1 MIDTELSG
9 TQVEIMFRQKSS
21 LLLGLS
27 LVVVCL
33 FTIAGVVGC
42 VSEPSAPAFHI
53 ADLVISPVEVEPEG
67 VVTISAEVTN
77 TGDTEGSYTAELKI
91 NGVIEAAQEITLV
104 GGESQLLSFSV
115 SRDTLGTYRVT
126 WGELVGEFVVAEL
139 VPPESTVRTMVWTD
153 AAITQLVAGTLPGAE
168 AHFLPDNRVRLKY
181 TFITLTFDCSVADG
195 QLCLGGVPSWVAR
208 YLSDVIGGYT
218 SYHDGKLFLT
228 ALPSWFDPTE
238 EIAPDVT
245 QLPTL
250 ESIETREG
258 EAVITYRWP

>member
-1 MIDTELSG
+1 
-9 TQVEIMFRQKSS
+9 MFRQKSS
-21 LLLGLS
+21 LVLGLS

-33 FTIAGVVGC
+33 FTIAGVAGC
-42 VSEPSAPAFHI
+42 VPEPTPPALHI

-91 NGVIEAAQEITLV
+91 NGVIEATQEITLT

-115 SRDTLGTYRVT
+115 SRDTLGTYMVT
-126 WGELVGEFVVAEL
+126 WDELAGEFVVAEL
-139 VPPESTVRTMVWTD
+139 VLPEPTVRTMVWTD
-153 AAITQLVAGTLPGAE
+153 DAITQLLAGTLPGAE
-168 AHFLPDNRVRLKY
+168 AHFLPDNRVRLRY
-181 TFITLTFDCSVADG
+181 FITLTFDCSVTDG
-195 QLCLGGVPSWVAR
+195 QLCLGGVPRRVVG
-208 YLSDVIGGYT
+208 YLSGVIGGYT
-218 SYHDGKLFLT
+218 TYHDDKLLLT

-250 ESIETREG
+250 ESIETHEG

>member
-1 MIDTELSG
+1 
-9 TQVEIMFRQKSS
+9 MFRQKSF

-27 LVVVCL
+27 LAVVCL
-33 FTIAGVVGC
+33 FAIAGVVGC
-42 VSEPSAPAFHI
+42 ASEPSTPAPAAFHI

-91 NGVIEAAQEITLV
+91 NSAVEATQEIILG

-115 SRDTLGTYRVT
+115 SRGTLGTYMVT
-126 WGELVGEFVVAEL
+126 WDELAGEFVVAEL
-139 VPPESTVRTMVWTD
+139 VPPEPTVRTMVWTD
-153 AAITQLVAGTLPGAE
+153 DAITQLLAGTLQGAE
-168 AHFLPDNRVRLKY
+168 AHFLPDNRVRLRY
-181 TFITLTFDCSVADG
+181 FITLTFDCSVTDG
-195 QLCLGGVPSWVAR
+195 QLCLGGVPSWVVG
-208 YLSDVIGGYT
+208 YLSGAIGGYT
-218 SYHDGKLFLT
+218 TYHDGKLFLT

-245 QLPTL
+245 RLPTL
-250 ESIETREG
+250 ESIETHEG